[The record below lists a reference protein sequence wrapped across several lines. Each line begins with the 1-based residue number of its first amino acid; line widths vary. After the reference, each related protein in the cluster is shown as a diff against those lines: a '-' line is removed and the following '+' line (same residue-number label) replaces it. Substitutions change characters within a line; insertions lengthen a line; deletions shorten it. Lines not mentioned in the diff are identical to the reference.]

1 MPLRGKA
8 ASKGHTLDDS
18 TSTTKE
24 QSHRRGEQRREPE
37 AEKGT
42 AASGDLVLEL
52 VHLEKIP
59 GVTRDGLGRTKHIHK
74 EFKIEHKHFN
84 CLKRDFL

>member
-1 MPLRGKA
+1 MLLSGKA

-37 AEKGT
+37 AEKG
-42 AASGDLVLEL
+42 AAAIRRPRAGAS
-52 VHLEKIP
+52 P
-59 GVTRDGLGRTKHIHK
+59 P
-74 EFKIEHKHFN
+74 
-84 CLKRDFL
+84 